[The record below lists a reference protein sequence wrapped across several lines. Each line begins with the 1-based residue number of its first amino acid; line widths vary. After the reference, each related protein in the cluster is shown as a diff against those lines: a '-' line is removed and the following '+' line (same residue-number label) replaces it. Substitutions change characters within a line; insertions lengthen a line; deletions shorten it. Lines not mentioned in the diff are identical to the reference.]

1 MKCPALGGSRT
12 HNLLI
17 VNAVLYHCNK
27 TAAWG
32 ITQNCFFSL
41 QKITLA
47 KISEMQSNPVE
58 QILIQ
63 IPEYVHFLALLSS

>member
-17 VNAVLYHCNK
+17 VKGGLYHCDK

-32 ITQNCFFSL
+32 VTQNCLFSL

-47 KISEMQSNPVE
+47 KKSEMQSNPVE

-63 IPEYVHFLALLSS
+63 IPEYVHFFALLSS